1 MAKYWF
7 DHVHIVSKDPAKTT
21 EFYEANFT
29 KEKTVNTLADGRVLI
44 SLSMGG
50 PSIKISNP
58 RQKPLIPSALP
69 GGCGLEH
76 FGIRTDNIE
85 QAVAEMKTKGIK
97 FVQEIT
103 QVRPGTRVAF
113 FVSPEDVLIELLE
126 MK

>member
-7 DHVHIVSKDPAKTT
+7 DHVHIVSKNPAKTT
-21 EFYEANFT
+21 EFYEANFA

-58 RQKPLIPSALP
+58 RAKPLIPGASP
-69 GGCGLEH
+69 DGCGLEH
-76 FGIRTDNIE
+76 FGIQTDNIE
-85 QAVAEMKTKGIK
+85 QAVRELKAKGVR

-113 FVSPEDVLIELLE
+113 FVSPENILIELLE
-126 MK
+126 IK